1 MARIVFFLIDGFSDK
16 PQKNTPLRLAK
27 KDFLEKLLKEKSLS
41 LYRFLPLE
49 KNYWPKL
56 GQRSVTGLAN
66 LGILGYKIKPEKFK
80 RGPFEALGS
89 DHVEYKE
96 GDLALRVDFSYVNE
110 NLIVL
115 DRRAGR
121 NSYGLAKLSEE
132 VNNLKFEVP
141 FRFYHTYGHRGVLIF
156 KKNLSEKISDS
167 DPYEKN
173 KKVKKIKP
181 LSKDKKSIYTAK
193 VLWKFLLLTHEIL
206 KKSFINKE
214 REKRG
219 FVPAN
224 FLLTREAGNKLPKLK
239 NFFKIN
245 KIKNGLVIAEN
256 GALKGGCKLVGFDT
270 LTLPEI
276 EKLQKRYKFYFEKIL
291 ENLKNY
297 ELIYIHI
304 KEADEA
310 SHDRDFQ
317 KKKEFFEFFDNWFK
331 NLFLEIKKKE
341 DPIFVITGDHITDTK
356 TGKHLWGPLPL
367 ILIKSKEAKN
377 EPKEISELES
387 LNFPL
392 IKPKNLW
399 KMLKE

>member
-1 MARIVFFLIDGFSDK
+1 MARILFFIIDGFSDK

-27 KDFLEKLLKEKSLS
+27 KTFLESLS
-41 LYRFLPLE
+41 IKKMLALYNFLPLE

-80 RGPFEALGS
+80 RGPFEAIGS
-89 DHVEYKE
+89 DINYKK
-96 GDLALRVDFSYVNE
+96 GNLALRVDFASVNE
-110 NLIVL
+110 KLVVL

-121 NSYGLAKLSEE
+121 NSYGLDKLSKEI
-132 VNNLKFEVP
+132 NNLKFEIP
-141 FRFYHTYGHRGVLIF
+141 FKFYHTYGHRGVLIF

-173 KKVKKIKP
+173 KKVKKLKP
-181 LSKDKKSIYTAK
+181 LANDKKSIYTAK
-193 VLWKFLLLTHEIL
+193 ILWKFLISTHEIL
-206 KKSFINKE
+206 KKSEINKE
-214 REKRG
+214 RIKRKIL
-219 FVPAN
+219 PAN

-256 GALKGGCKLVGFDT
+256 GALKGGCKLAGFKT

-276 EKLQKRYKFYFEKIL
+276 EEINKRYDFYFKKIL
-291 ENLKNY
+291 GNIKNY
-297 ELIYIHI
+297 ELLYIHL

-310 SHDRDFQ
+310 SHDKNFL
-317 KKKEFFEFFDNWFK
+317 KKKEFFEFFDKWLEK
-331 NLFLEIKKKE
+331 LFLEIKKEE
-341 DPIFVITGDHITDTK
+341 DPLIIITGDHITDTK

-367 ILIKSKEAKN
+367 ILINSKKYYN
-377 EPKEISELES
+377 FPREISELES
-387 LNFPL
+387 QKFSL
-392 IKPKNLW
+392 IKPKKLW

>member
-1 MARIVFFLIDGFSDK
+1 MARILFFIIDGFADK
-16 PQKNTPLRLAK
+16 PQKFTPLRLAK
-27 KDFLEKLLKEKSLS
+27 KEFLEKLLKEKSLS

-89 DHVEYKE
+89 DIDYKE
-96 GDLALRVDFSYVNE
+96 GKLALRVDFASVNE

-121 NSYGLAKLSEE
+121 NTYGLDRLTNEI
-132 VNNLKFEVP
+132 NNFKFEVP
-141 FRFYHTYGHRGVLIF
+141 FKFYHTYGHRGVLIF
-156 KKNLSEKISDS
+156 EKNLSEKISDS
-167 DPYEKN
+167 DPYERN
-173 KKVKKIKP
+173 RKVKKIKP
-181 LSKDKKSIYTAK
+181 LSKDKKSVYTAK
-193 VLWKFLLLTHEIL
+193 ILWKFLLLTHEIL
-206 KKSFINKE
+206 NKSSVNKE
-214 REKRG
+214 RIKKG
-219 FVPAN
+219 LLPAN
-224 FLLTREAGNKLPKLK
+224 FLLTREAGNKFPKLK

-256 GALKGGCKLVGFDT
+256 GALKGGCKLVGFDS

-276 EKLQKRYKFYFEKIL
+276 ENLEERYKFYFEKIL

-297 ELIYIHI
+297 DLLYIHI

-310 SHDRDFQ
+310 SHDKNFQ
-317 KKKEFFEFFDNWFK
+317 KKKEFFEFFDNWFEK
-331 NLFLEIKKKE
+331 LFLEIKKEE
-341 DPIFVITGDHITDTK
+341 DPLFVITGDHITDTK

-387 LNFPL
+387 LKFPL
-392 IKPKNLW
+392 IKPKKLW
-399 KMLKE
+399 RMLTK